1 MKCALI
7 KLNAFIICEM
17 LPPWIKALAI
27 ILRILSAT
35 LLSKVLVAGV
45 SGSSI
50 HCKQTGRGTHYGFYG
65 WFSRVVQ
72 SQCSPFNVQC
82 AVLGVWGV
90 SCNIGV
96 AAPS

>member
-35 LLSKVLVAGV
+35 LLSKAVTIVML
-45 SGSSI
+45 
-50 HCKQTGRGTHYGFYG
+50 HKQKYF
-65 WFSRVVQ
+65 
-72 SQCSPFNVQC
+72 
-82 AVLGVWGV
+82 
-90 SCNIGV
+90 I
-96 AAPS
+96 